1 MDFQLI
7 ERVYNWA
14 EVVLWGAIAIACL
27 IRALTYTGTKRR
39 LLAIAA
45 VSFAIFAVT
54 DVLEVES
61 GAWWEPP
68 WLLALKAACVATL
81 LLVWRD
87 WHRRFG
93 PSDGAKSRPETD

>member
-1 MDFQLI
+1 MDFQII

-14 EVVLWGAIAIACL
+14 EVVLWGAIAVVCL
-27 IRALTYTGTKRR
+27 IRALTHKGIKRC
-39 LLAIAA
+39 LLAVAA

-68 WLLALKAACVATL
+68 WLLALKVACVASV
-81 LLVWRD
+81 LLVWRE
-87 WHRRFG
+87 WHRRFR
-93 PSDGAKSRPETD
+93 PVDGANSRP